1 MLLRNMHVP
10 IELFNGHLMEV
21 VAIDG
26 ATSAGGTNNGEKP

>member
-21 VAIDG
+21 VTIDG